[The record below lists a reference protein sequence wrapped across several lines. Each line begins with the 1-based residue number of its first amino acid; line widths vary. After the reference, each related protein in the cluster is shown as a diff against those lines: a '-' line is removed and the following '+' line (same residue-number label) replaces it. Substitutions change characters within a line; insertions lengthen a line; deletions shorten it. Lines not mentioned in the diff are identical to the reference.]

1 MSSTKSR
8 RPHGGE
14 ITPEN
19 VTRDGGGD
27 RFAFMLRA
35 LKYRNYRLFFGGQI
49 VSLVGNWM
57 TSIATSWLV
66 YRLTGS
72 AWMLGVVGF
81 SGQIPAFVLAPFA
94 GLFVDRVDKH
104 RFLIVTQTL
113 AMLQSFS
120 LAAMTLSGHATI
132 AGLIVLNVI
141 DGVITA
147 FDMPLRQSFVIE
159 MIEEKKDLGNAIAL
173 NSSMVN
179 AARLIGPS
187 LGGAVIALAGEGW
200 CFFIDGASFFAVIA
214 ALVAM
219 RIRPRAPKPPHA
231 GGALAELREGWIYT
245 SGPGPIRSII
255 LLLAL
260 VSLVGVPYTVL
271 IPLFAGKILN
281 GGPHTL
287 GLLMTATGVG
297 ALTGAIWLATRKS
310 VLGLGRVI
318 PISAALFGAGI
329 IGFSL
334 SRSLWLSLPILVI
347 AGAGFMTQMAASN
360 TIVQTIVDDDKR
372 GRVMSFFMMSFLG
385 TAPFG
390 SLLAGSMAERYG
402 APATLIV
409 GGIFCLAGAGWFALG
424 LDDLRTAIRPIYRRM
439 GILPQVAAAVEAS
452 GRMTFETRD

>member
-1 MSSTKSR
+1 MTG
-8 RPHGGE
+8 PAVPPPAGE
-14 ITPEN
+14 N
-19 VTRDGGGD
+19 
-27 RFAFMLRA
+27 RFSFMVRA
-35 LKYRNYRLFFGGQI
+35 LKYRNYRLYFGGQI

-81 SGQIPAFVLAPFA
+81 AGQIPAFLLAPFA
-94 GLFVDRVDKH
+94 GIVVDRVNKH
-104 RFLIVTQTL
+104 RLLVITQTL

-141 DGVITA
+141 DGIITA

-159 MIEEKKDLGNAIAL
+159 MIEKKEDLGNAIAL

-187 LGGAVIALAGEGW
+187 LGGVIIALAGEGW
-200 CFFIDGASFFAVIA
+200 CFFLDGASFLAVIF
-214 ALVAM
+214 ALLAMKVRAVAP
-219 RIRPRAPKPPHA
+219 RPRHA
-231 GGALAELREGWIYT
+231 GGPLAEMREGWDYA
-245 SGPGPIRSII
+245 SSSVPIRSII
-255 LLLAL
+255 ALLAL

-271 IPLFAGKILN
+271 IPLYAGKILN

-287 GLLMTATGVG
+287 GLMMTATG
-297 ALTGAIWLATRKS
+297 TGAFAAAVWLASRKS

-318 PISAALFGAGI
+318 PISAAAFGVGLIA
-329 IGFSL
+329 FAYSTT
-334 SRSLWLSLPILVI
+334 LWLSVPLLLLT
-347 AGAGFMTQMAASN
+347 GAGFMTQMASSN

-372 GRVMSFFMMSFLG
+372 GRVMSLFMMAFLG

-390 SLLAGSMAERYG
+390 SLLAGSMAERFG
-402 APATLIV
+402 APNTLAF
-409 GGIFCLAGAGWFALG
+409 GGICCAAGALWFARG
-424 LDDLRTAIRPIYRRM
+424 LEDLRAAIRPIYRRM
-439 GILPQVAAAVEAS
+439 GILPQVASAVEAS
-452 GRMTFETRD
+452 GRLTFETRD

>member
-1 MSSTKSR
+1 MTTEAPR
-8 RPHGGE
+8 
-14 ITPEN
+14 
-19 VTRDGGGD
+19 GGGG
-27 RFAFMLRA
+27 RLAFMLRA
-35 LKYRNYRLFFGGQI
+35 LKYPNYRLFFGGQI

-81 SGQIPAFVLAPFA
+81 AGQIPAFVLAPFA
-94 GLFVDRVDKH
+94 GLFVDRVNKH
-104 RFLIVTQTL
+104 RMLVATQTL
-113 AMLQSFS
+113 AMLQSFA
-120 LAAMTLSGHATI
+120 LAAMTLSGHATV
-132 AGLIVLNVI
+132 AGLIALNVI
-141 DGVITA
+141 DGIITA
-147 FDMPLRQSFVIE
+147 FDMPLRQTFVIE
-159 MIEEKKDLGNAIAL
+159 MIEKKEDLGNAIAL

-179 AARLIGPS
+179 ASRLVGPA
-187 LGGAVIALAGEGW
+187 LGGVVIAAAGEGW
-200 CFFIDGASFFAVIA
+200 CFFLDGLSFIAVIA
-214 ALVAM
+214 ALLAM
-219 RIRPRAPKPPHA
+219 KIRPRAPKPPHA
-231 GGALAELREGWIYT
+231 GGALAELREGWNYT
-245 SGPGPIRSII
+245 TGSGPIRSII

-297 ALTGAIWLATRKS
+297 ALAGAIWLATRKS

-318 PISAALFGAGI
+318 PISAALFGAGLL
-329 IGFSL
+329 GFAL
-334 SRSLWLSLPILVI
+334 SRTLWLSLPLLVI
-347 AGAGFMTQMAASN
+347 TGAGFMTQMAASN

-385 TAPFG
+385 AAPFG
-390 SLLAGSMAERYG
+390 SLLAGSLAERFG
-402 APATLIV
+402 APATLLL
-409 GGIFCLAGAGWFALG
+409 GGVCCLAGAGWFALG
-424 LDDLRTAIRPIYRRM
+424 LEDLRAAIRPIYRRM